1 MAMDVFVI
9 PLGAD
14 RYELYCESGAGDDSD
29 SASEPPA
36 AGLIG
41 RWRQRISEM
50 LKAVEH
56 RHLHREEP
64 RRPQGWVG
72 RLQDRGLAWAAER
85 MAEQRLL
92 WNLRGQTDAVLAHPQ
107 DMPFDEVLAL
117 VRRKLQEDHDRH
129 RRWLIIDGILFVLTF
144 VALGPLF
151 LLIPGIANLPA
162 LYFGFRAVGHWYSM
176 HGARQALTNVTF
188 TSRPC
193 PPLTELRNLQEL
205 TPPDR
210 AARIHDIADR
220 LRLPHLATFFERL
233 AV

>member
-1 MAMDVFVI
+1 
-9 PLGAD
+9 
-14 RYELYCESGAGDDSD
+14 
-29 SASEPPA
+29 
-36 AGLIG
+36 
-41 RWRQRISEM
+41 M

-56 RHLHREEP
+56 RQLHRDEA
-64 RRPQGWVG
+64 RSPQGWMG
-72 RLQDRGLAWAAER
+72 RLQERAFAWAAER

-107 DMPFDEVLAL
+107 DMLFEDVLAL

-129 RRWLIIDGILFVLTF
+129 RRWLIIDGILFVVTF

-193 PPLTELRNLQEL
+193 PPLTELRHLEAL
-205 TPPDR
+205 APSDR

-220 LRLPHLATFFERL
+220 LRLPHLATFFER
-233 AV
+233 VTV